1 MRGIRTFISL
11 PLPSGLAKYCN
22 LLISEL
28 KGRGVEA
35 RWAIPEELH
44 ITLAFMGEL
53 KTMEVVTACRS
64 ATKIA
69 AKTESFILGISGL
82 GFFPSAKRPRILWAG
97 IERGER
103 ETRAFQKELSD
114 LLISERLY
122 RTDDKPFHPHITL
135 GRLNESI
142 DLDAEGLL
150 DDFRHHKSPV
160 GRIET
165 CLVMESIP
173 GTDPR
178 YATMATC
185 PLAKAV

>member
-35 RWAIPEELH
+35 RWAISDELH

-53 KTMEVVTACRS
+53 KTMEVVSACRS

-97 IERGER
+97 ISKRTERSSH
-103 ETRAFQKELSD
+103 F
-114 LLISERLY
+114 
-122 RTDDKPFHPHITL
+122 RTVVPD
-135 GRLNESI
+135 R
-142 DLDAEGLL
+142 
-150 DDFRHHKSPV
+150 R
-160 GRIET
+160 
-165 CLVMESIP
+165 
-173 GTDPR
+173 
-178 YATMATC
+178 
-185 PLAKAV
+185 

>member
-44 ITLAFMGEL
+44 ITLTFMGEL
-53 KTMEVVTACRS
+53 KTMEVVSACRS

-82 GFFPSAKRPRILWAG
+82 
-97 IERGER
+97 ERGER